1 MMSAAH
7 SIDDTGPALHDGRER
22 QLWHR
27 FLPDRNLIDREALF
41 DFYLPY
47 ATALAGGLYRGRHY
61 DDVEYK
67 DYVQLACVGLLEA
80 IDRFEADRNIEFRTF
95 ATPRIKGNVLDGI
108 VRLSDAQEQIA
119 LRARIRRERFESLHD
134 AADRRAKDV
143 FHSLASL
150 TMGLAIGFILDDT
163 GMIDHA
169 AQTSR
174 PLHDHAYHAL
184 AWTQTKARLA
194 NAVAQLPDRERKIVQ
209 YHYFHGL
216 TFERIGDIL
225 DLSKGRVSQLHR
237 TALAQLRK
245 HAQVSDDPFLIT

>member
-1 MMSAAH
+1 MMSDTH
-7 SIDDTGPALHDGRER
+7 TIDDSGPDLQDEHEHR
-22 QLWHR
+22 LWHR
-27 FLPDRNLIDREALF
+27 FLLDRSLIDREALF
-41 DFYLPY
+41 DLYLPY
-47 ATALAGGLYRGRHY
+47 ATALASRLYRGRHY
-61 DDVEYK
+61 DDVEYR
-67 DYVQLACVGLLEA
+67 DYVQLACIGLLEA
-80 IDRFEADRNIEFRTF
+80 IDRFEVGRNIEFRTF

-108 VRLSDAQEQIA
+108 VRLSDGQEQVA
-119 LRARIRRERFESLHD
+119 LRARIRRERLESLHE

-163 GMIDHA
+163 GMIDRAPDVGHHHNHPYR
-169 AQTSR
+169 T
-174 PLHDHAYHAL
+174 L
-184 AWTQTKARLA
+184 AWSQVKARLA
-194 NAVAQLPDRERKIVQ
+194 EAVAQLPDRERKVLQ

-245 HAQVSDDPFLIT
+245 HAQVANDLFLIT